1 MIAIVALTLVLG
13 TGALAADLT
22 PSIDS
27 VLAIEYDNGVAPAV
41 LAHGPDHL
49 ALAPNFP

>member
-1 MIAIVALTLVLG
+1 MIAIAALTLVLG
-13 TGALAADLT
+13 TNALAADLT

-27 VLAIEYDNGVAPAV
+27 VLAIEYDNGVFAAAV

-49 ALAPNFP
+49 ALAPIP